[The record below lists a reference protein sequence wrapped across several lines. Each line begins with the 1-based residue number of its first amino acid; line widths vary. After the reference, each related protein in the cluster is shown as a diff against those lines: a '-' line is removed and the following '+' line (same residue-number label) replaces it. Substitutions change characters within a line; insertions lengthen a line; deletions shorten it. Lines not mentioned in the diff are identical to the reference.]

1 MFILQSGRLA
11 GMKTISKLF
20 EERREAGGGGGER
33 LIPSVVL
40 ILC

>member
-20 EERREAGGGGGER
+20 EERREAGGGGW
-33 LIPSVVL
+33 SVL
-40 ILC
+40 SQALC